1 MILFPK
7 PRLLCCLWLLAS
19 IHGCS
24 LWPEAPAPA
33 ALHDFGP
40 ALPQHQ
46 GLPWSTA
53 IVTSPDWLQ
62 DTGIDYRLLYARP
75 TERRSYTLDRWVAP
89 PAALLQERFNHDLAA
104 GGPRLRLD
112 LQQFEQIF
120 ARPDRAQVVM
130 VLRAAIENG
139 DPTQPIPQ
147 QEFRF
152 EAAAPTADAAGAL
165 AAFPGLIRKA
175 ENALAAWV
183 RQLAGSAG
191 RLERTS
197 QPTH

>member
-7 PRLLCCLWLLAS
+7 PRLLCCLWLLVS
-19 IHGCS
+19 INACS

-40 ALPQHQ
+40 ALSQGE

-89 PAALLQERFNHDLAA
+89 PAALLQQRLNHDLDTR
-104 GGPRLRLD
+104 GPRLRLE
-112 LQQFEQIF
+112 LQDFEQIF
-120 ARPDRAQVVM
+120 AHPDQAQVVM
-130 VLRAAIENG
+130 VVQAAIENG
-139 DPTQPIPQ
+139 DPNQPIPQ

-152 EAAAPTADAAGAL
+152 QEATPTADAAGAL

-183 RQLAGSAG
+183 RPLARSA
-191 RLERTS
+191 R
-197 QPTH
+197 